1 MIWTKKNRT
10 GEMGSELQ
18 NREQIVVLNK
28 IDSLG
33 FPEREKMERSGG
45 GRPGLPE
52 TSMF

>member
-10 GEMGSELQ
+10 GEMGSELP

-33 FPEREKMERSGG
+33 FPEREKWKEEEVGQGYLRH
-45 GRPGLPE
+45 
-52 TSMF
+52 